1 MTDNTETVDPK
12 YPDITVQLSGH
23 DGNAFAIMAAVS
35 RALEKAGVPSA
46 ERRQYT
52 EESMSGSYD
61 DLIVTA
67 TKWVTV
73 L

>member
-1 MTDNTETVDPK
+1 MTDNTETVGPK

-23 DGNAFAIMAAVS
+23 DGNAFAVMAAVR

-46 ERRQYT
+46 ETRRYT
-52 EESMSGSYD
+52 EESMSGNYD